1 MKTCTDKE
9 KELIELIKGQPQIPS
24 FMVGKSKSI
33 VELMN
38 DIRVG
43 RDQELIRCK

>member
-9 KELIELIKGQPQIPS
+9 KELIELIKGQPQMPS
-24 FMVGKSKSI
+24 FTVGQMI
-33 VELMN
+33 TQLMN

-43 RDQELIRCK
+43 RDKELLEES